1 MQIIAKLVDMIQ
13 DELDG
18 AEEYAMYALQ
28 WKAKYPKLSARLVE
42 LSGVE
47 MQHSRI
53 LHDEV
58 TRIIESYRNEHGEPP
73 ADMLAIYN
81 YEHEKQIKKSAR
93 VNACIDEF
101 NA

>member
-1 MQIIAKLVDMIQ
+1 MQIISKLVDMIQ

-58 TRIIESYRNEHGEPP
+58 TRIIESYRQENGEPP
-73 ADMLAIYN
+73 KEMIAVYE
-81 YEHEKQIKKSAR
+81 YEHKKAIKQAAKVKSI
-93 VNACIDEF
+93 IDEY